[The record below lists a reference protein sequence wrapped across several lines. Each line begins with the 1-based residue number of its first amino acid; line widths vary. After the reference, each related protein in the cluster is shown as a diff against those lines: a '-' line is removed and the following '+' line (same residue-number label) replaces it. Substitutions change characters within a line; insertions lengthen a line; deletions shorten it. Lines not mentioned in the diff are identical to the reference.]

1 MATGR
6 VLKRDATSEI
16 AIFARLIKTDQTD
29 LSRDLARYI
38 LTLGLDAEDQ
48 NWMSELAQQNPVIR
62 AEDSRATRLPEEQK
76 RQTDRCAPCFVRPA
90 N

>member
-1 MATGR
+1 
-6 VLKRDATSEI
+6 LKRDATSEI
-16 AIFARLIKTDQTD
+16 SIFARRIKTDQTD

-48 NWMSELAQQNPVIR
+48 NRMSELAQQNQEIR
-62 AEDSRATRLPEEQK
+62 AEGSRATRLSEERK
-76 RQTDRCAPCFVRPA
+76 RYTDRCAPCFVRPV